1 MDESHYRTLIE
12 EVRNDIAEAERTI
25 EELQPL
31 EAYLQKKIDSP
42 GRSASNP
49 GGSAPKSGGEKSSG
63 GRSSSRPAAKAEPEP
78 SGTGGKGMQTVEFGP
93 DGFPST

>member
-25 EELQPL
+25 EELQTL
-31 EAYLQKKIDSP
+31 ESYLQKKIESP
-42 GRSASNP
+42 GQP
-49 GGSAPKSGGEKSSG
+49 APKSGGAKSSG
-63 GRSSSRPAAKAEPEP
+63 GRSSSRAAAKAEPGP
-78 SGTGGKGMQTVEFGP
+78 AGTGGKGMQTVEFGP